1 MLAHECCTAC
11 ECVLYEGRTQGA
23 FTSPNFP
30 QLYPNN
36 LNCILYVF
44 VAPFNHIVEL
54 TFTEFDLQLP
64 ATSS

>member
-1 MLAHECCTAC
+1 M
-11 ECVLYEGRTQGA
+11 LYEGRTQGA